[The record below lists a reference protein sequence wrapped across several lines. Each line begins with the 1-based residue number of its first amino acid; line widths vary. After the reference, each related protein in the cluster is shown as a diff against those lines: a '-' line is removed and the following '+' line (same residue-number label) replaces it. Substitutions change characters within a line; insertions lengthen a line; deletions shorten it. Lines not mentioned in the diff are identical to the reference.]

1 MLAASGTGSQ
11 HAPFITSPH
20 PAVTGLPA
28 PPQALANIDGWPS
41 KEEVQDVLDIVFLNI
56 GISQQLFDIRAFS
69 DSLHLLYDGS
79 TSQQPRLRIVE
90 ALLIFASGRLLQA
103 RPSDGPDLPGFALYK
118 VAIQQLPSLPELR
131 QEVWP
136 PSTFRLQTVR
146 RMRILMYVSPFS
158 IGNFYQHFTNGPR
171 NHSRVPLY
179 DWP

>member
-131 QEVWP
+131 QEGALAIGVLGLAA
-136 PSTFRLQTVR
+136 FYLQVTDR
-146 RMRILMYVSPFS
+146 KEDAYTYVCIPVF
-158 IGNFYQHFTNGPR
+158 
-171 NHSRVPLY
+171 
-179 DWP
+179 DWEFLSALH

>member
-131 QEVWP
+131 QEGALAIGVLGLAA
-136 PSTFRLQTVR
+136 FYLQVTDR
-146 RMRILMYVSPFS
+146 KEDAYTYVYIPVF
-158 IGNFYQHFTNGPR
+158 
-171 NHSRVPLY
+171 
-179 DWP
+179 DWEFLSALH